1 MTLTALKTLFLIE
14 IFIFLL
20 ISVRIH
26 STYYDNK
33 ILIWW
38 DEVGEKTESF
48 TLQFWNNKST
58 NPAMFSDQVIGSYIQ
73 LDEYKCSSNWSEIS
87 LYLEKIPATTNIIV
101 DDINNENLNMTITE
115 VKIPGNVTGILIP
128 NTNKV
133 IVRVLA
139 TITDNGVV
147 LEQDNRFVQ
156 WKTIDWSLNN
166 GMSKLRLSMIE
177 ARSVLVSWSSFGPN
191 DNIKCICYKNVNEE
205 DKIRGE
211 KIICK
216 NM

>member
-1 MTLTALKTLFLIE
+1 M
-14 IFIFLL
+14 
-20 ISVRIH
+20 
-26 STYYDNK
+26 
-33 ILIWW
+33 
-38 DEVGEKTESF
+38 
-48 TLQFWNNKST
+48 
-58 NPAMFSDQVIGSYIQ
+58 IGSYIQ

-87 LYLEKIPATTNIIV
+87 LFLEKIPATTNV
-101 DDINNENLNMTITE
+101 HTTDEDMTITE
-115 VKIPGNVTGILIP
+115 LKIPGNVTGILIP

-139 TITDNGVV
+139 TITENGQVI
-147 LEQDNRFVQ
+147 EQDNRFVQ

-177 ARSVLVSWSSFGPN
+177 ARSVMVSWSSFGSN
-191 DNIKCICYKNVNEE
+191 ENVKCICYKNVNEE